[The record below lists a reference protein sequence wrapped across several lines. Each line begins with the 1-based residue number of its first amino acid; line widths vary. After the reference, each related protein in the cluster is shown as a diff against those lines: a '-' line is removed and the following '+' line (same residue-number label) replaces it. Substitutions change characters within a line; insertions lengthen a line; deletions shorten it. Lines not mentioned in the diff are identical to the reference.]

1 LIIFAF
7 LMKEEG
13 MKEKQ
18 QSDRELAVKRY
29 LQGEAISGIAKTL
42 NRSRP
47 WVYKWIER
55 YRASSAETDWYAE
68 QARAPHS
75 NPRQLAREV
84 VEAVKLARLH
94 LYNQGLFCGAQA
106 VSWELAEWGLSPLPS
121 LRTIN
126 RILTREGLTNQRTGR
141 YEAKGKKYPQLG
153 AHRANQVHQTDYV
166 GPCYLRG
173 PVRFYSLNS
182 VDLGT
187 GRCAVTPVLSKA
199 GQETV
204 DAIWSHWCR
213 LGLPEQQQV
222 DNEAVFYGS
231 RRYPRGMGILIRLC
245 LANGVEPWFIP
256 PAEPWRNG
264 VVEKFNDHYR
274 QGFLRREEV
283 KDGAE
288 LVPASLLFEQKH
300 NSRYR
305 YTKLQGRTPQ
315 AALQLSRQ
323 TLRFPASVDAPRYPL
338 PKPESGCYHLVRFI
352 RSDALLDVF
361 GERFR
366 LPPETV
372 YEYAVATVDVARQRL
387 SVSID
392 QLIVAEFDYAPR

>member
-1 LIIFAF
+1 
-7 LMKEEG
+7 MK
-13 MKEKQ
+13 KKQ
-18 QSDRELAVKRY
+18 RRDRELAVQRY
-29 LQGEAISGIAKTL
+29 LKGEGLSAIAKSL
-42 NRSRP
+42 GYSRR
-47 WVYKWIER
+47 WVYRWVAR
-55 YRASSAETDWYAE
+55 YHATEAAAEWYE
-68 QARAPHS
+68 DQSRCPHS
-75 NPRQLAREV
+75 NPRQVSWEI
-84 VEAVKLARLH
+84 VEAIKLARLH

-106 VSWELAEWGLSPLPS
+106 ITWEMEDLGVSPLPS

-126 RILTREGLTNQRTGR
+126 RILHREDLTHRRTGR
-141 YEAKGKKYPQLG
+141 YEPKGKKYPQLCAG
-153 AHRANQVHQTDYV
+153 NANEAHQTDYV

-182 VDLGT
+182 VDVAT

-213 LGLPEQQQV
+213 LGIPEHQQV

-274 QGFLRREEV
+274 QGFLRREDI
-283 KDGAE
+283 KGATE
-288 LVPASLLFEQKH
+288 LGPASLVFEQKH

-305 YTKLQGRTPQ
+305 YSKLRGRTPQ
-315 AALQLSRQ
+315 AALQQSQRQ
-323 TLRFPASVDAPRYPL
+323 ICFPASAEAPRYPL
-338 PKPESGCYHLVRFI
+338 PKPESGYYHLVRFI
-352 RSDALLDVF
+352 RSDARLDVF

-372 YEYAVATVDVARQRL
+372 YEYAVATVDVTRQKL
-387 SVSID
+387 SVSIAEMT
-392 QLIVAEFDYAPR
+392 VAEFDYALR

>member
-1 LIIFAF
+1 MIVAF

-13 MKEKQ
+13 MKKKQ
-18 QSDRELAVKRY
+18 QRDRELAVKRY
-29 LQGEAISGIAKTL
+29 LQGEEISAIAKSL
-42 NRSRP
+42 GRSRP
-47 WVYKWIER
+47 WVYKWVER
-55 YRASSAETDWYAE
+55 KQASSAEIDWCAD
-68 QARAPHS
+68 QTRAPHS
-75 NPRQLAREV
+75 NSRQLSREV

-106 VSWELAEWGLSPLPS
+106 INWELAELGLAPMPS

-126 RILTREGLTNQRTGR
+126 RVLSREGLTHRRTGR
-141 YEAKGKKYPQLG
+141 YEPKGKKYPQLCG
-153 AHRANQVHQTDYV
+153 DSANEVHQTDYV

-182 VDLGT
+182 VDLAT
-187 GRCAVTPVLSKA
+187 GRCAVTPVVSKA

-213 LGLPEQQQV
+213 LGLPQHQQV

-245 LANGVEPWFIP
+245 LAQGVEPWFIP

-264 VVEKFNDHYR
+264 VIEKFNDHYR
-274 QGFLRREEV
+274 QGFLRREDI
-283 KDGAE
+283 KGADE
-288 LVPASLLFEQKH
+288 LGPAALVFEQKH

-315 AALQLSRQ
+315 ATLQLSRQ
-323 TLRFPASVDAPRYPL
+323 QIRFPASAEAPRYPL
-338 PKPESGCYHLVRFI
+338 PKPESGYYHLVRFV

-372 YEYAVATVDVARQRL
+372 YEYAVATVDVVHQRL

-392 QLIVAEFDYAPR
+392 QMIVAEFDYALR

>member
-1 LIIFAF
+1 
-7 LMKEEG
+7 MK
-13 MKEKQ
+13 KKQ
-18 QSDRELAVKRY
+18 QRDRELAVKRY
-29 LQGEAISGIAKTL
+29 LQGEEISAIAKSL
-42 NRSRP
+42 CRSRP
-47 WVYKWIER
+47 WVYKWVER
-55 YRASSAETDWYAE
+55 YQASSTQIDWCAD

-75 NPRQLAREV
+75 NPRQLAQEV
-84 VEAVKLARLH
+84 VAAVKLARLH

-106 VSWELAEWGLSPLPS
+106 IVWELAELGLSPLPS

-126 RILTREGLTNQRTGR
+126 RVLSREGLTHRRTGR
-141 YEAKGKKYPQLG
+141 YEPKGKKYPQLCG
-153 AHRANQVHQTDYV
+153 NGANQVHQTDYV

-182 VDLGT
+182 VDLAT

-199 GQETV
+199 GQETI

-264 VVEKFNDHYR
+264 VIEKFNDHYR
-274 QGFLRREEV
+274 QGFLRRQDV
-283 KDGAE
+283 KGAAE
-288 LVPASLLFEQKH
+288 LGPASLVFEQKH

-305 YTKLQGRTPQ
+305 YSKLQGRTPQ
-315 AALQLSRQ
+315 AVLQQSQ
-323 TLRFPASVDAPRYPL
+323 QQIHFPASAEAPRYPL
-338 PKPESGCYHLVRFI
+338 PKPESGHYHLVRFI
-352 RSDALLDVF
+352 RSDALLDMF

-372 YEYAVATVDVARQRL
+372 YEYAVASVDVARQRL

-392 QLIVAEFDYAPR
+392 KMIVAEFDYALR

>member
-1 LIIFAF
+1 
-7 LMKEEG
+7 MK
-13 MKEKQ
+13 KKQ
-18 QSDRELAVKRY
+18 QGDRELAVKRY
-29 LQGEAISGIAKTL
+29 LQGETISAIAQSLG
-42 NRSRP
+42 RSRP
-47 WVYKWIER
+47 WVYKWVSRHEARSTAI
-55 YRASSAETDWYAE
+55 DWCAD
-68 QARAPHS
+68 QGRAPHS
-75 NPRQLAREV
+75 NSRQLSREV

-106 VSWELAEWGLSPLPS
+106 ITWELAEMGLSAIPS

-126 RILTREGLTNQRTGR
+126 RVLSREELTHRRTGR
-141 YEAKGKKYPQLG
+141 YEPKGKKYPKLLANG
-153 AHRANQVHQTDYV
+153 ANEVHQTDYV

-187 GRCAVTPVLSKA
+187 GRCAVTAVLSKA

-204 DAIWSHWCR
+204 DAIWSNWRR
-213 LGLPEQQQV
+213 LGLPDHQQV

-245 LANGVEPWFIP
+245 LANGIEPWFIP

-283 KDGAE
+283 KGAAE
-288 LVPASLLFEQKH
+288 LGAASLAFEQKH

-305 YTKLQGRTPQ
+305 YTKLDGRTPL
-315 AALQLSRQ
+315 AALQQSKRQ
-323 TLRFPASVDAPRYPL
+323 LRFPDEEAPRYPL
-338 PKPESGCYHLVRFI
+338 AKPESGYYHLVRFI
-352 RSDALLDVF
+352 RSDALLDMF
-361 GERFR
+361 GEQFR

-372 YEYAVATVDVARQRL
+372 YEYAVATVDVARQKL
-387 SVSID
+387 SVSIAEM
-392 QLIVAEFDYAPR
+392 IVAEFDYALR

>member
-1 LIIFAF
+1 
-7 LMKEEG
+7 MKEEG
-13 MKEKQ
+13 MKKRQ
-18 QSDRELAVKRY
+18 QRDRELGVKRY
-29 LQGEAISGIAKTL
+29 LQGEEISAIAKSL
-42 NRSRP
+42 GRSRP
-47 WVYKWIER
+47 WVYKWVER
-55 YRASSAETDWYAE
+55 YQASSAERDWYAE
-68 QARAPHS
+68 QTRAPHS
-75 NPRQLAREV
+75 NPRQLSREV

-106 VSWELAEWGLSPLPS
+106 VSWELAELGLSPLPS
-121 LRTIN
+121 QRTIS
-126 RILTREGLTNQRTGR
+126 RILSREGLTNRRTGR

-153 AHRANQVHQTDYV
+153 AQRANQLHQTDYV

-182 VDLGT
+182 VELGT

-204 DAIWSHWCR
+204 NAIWSHWSR
-213 LGLPEQQQV
+213 LGIPEQQQV

-245 LANGVEPWFIP
+245 LTNSVEPTFIP

-264 VVEKFNDHYR
+264 VIEKFNDHYR

-283 KDGAE
+283 ADGAE
-288 LVPASLLFEQKH
+288 LASASLVFEQKH

-315 AALQLSRQ
+315 ATLQLSRQ
-323 TLRFPASVDAPRYPL
+323 PIRFPASGDAPRYPL
-338 PKPESGCYHLVRFI
+338 PKPETGCYHLVRFI

-372 YEYAVATVDVARQRL
+372 YEYAVATVDVARQKL

-392 QLIVAEFDYAPR
+392 QLAVAEFDYALR

>member
-1 LIIFAF
+1 L
-7 LMKEEG
+7 KEEG
-13 MKEKQ
+13 VKKKQ
-18 QSDRELAVKRY
+18 QESDKELAVKRY
-29 LQGEAISGIAKTL
+29 VQGEDISSIAKSL

-55 YRASSAETDWYAE
+55 YEASSGETGWCVE
-68 QARAPHS
+68 KARAPHN
-75 NPRQLAREV
+75 NPRQLSREI
-84 VEAVKLARLH
+84 VEAVKLTRLH

-106 VSWELAEWGLSPLPS
+106 VSWELAELGVSPIPS

-126 RILTREGLTNQRTGR
+126 RILSREGLTHRRTGR
-141 YEAKGKKYPQLG
+141 YEAKGKKYPQLC
-153 AHRANQVHQTDYV
+153 ATRANQVHQSDFV

-182 VDLGT
+182 VDLAT

-204 DAIWSHWCR
+204 DAIWSNWCR
-213 LGLPEQQQV
+213 LGLPEHQQV

-231 RRYPRGMGILIRLC
+231 RRHPRGMGILIRLC

-264 VVEKFNDHYR
+264 VIEKFNDHYR

-283 KDGAE
+283 KEGDG
-288 LVPASLLFEQKH
+288 LGPASLVFEQKH

-315 AALQLSRQ
+315 ATLQQSRQ
-323 TLRFPASVDAPRYPL
+323 QIRFPSSAAAPRYPL
-338 PKPESGCYHLVRFI
+338 SKPVSGYYHLVRFI
-352 RSDALLDVF
+352 RSDALLDIF

-366 LPPETV
+366 LPSETV
-372 YEYAVATVDVARQRL
+372 YEYAVATIDVARQRL

-392 QLIVAEFDYAPR
+392 KLVVAEFDYPMR

>member
-1 LIIFAF
+1 
-7 LMKEEG
+7 MK
-13 MKEKQ
+13 KKQ
-18 QSDRELAVKRY
+18 RRDRELAVQRY
-29 LQGEAISGIAKTL
+29 LKGEGLSAIA
-42 NRSRP
+42 RSLGYSRR
-47 WVYKWIER
+47 WVYRWVAR
-55 YRASSAETDWYAE
+55 YHANGAPVEWYE
-68 QARAPHS
+68 DQSRCPHN
-75 NPRQLAREV
+75 NPRQVSVEII
-84 VEAVKLARLH
+84 EAVKLARLH

-106 VSWELAEWGLSPLPS
+106 ITWELEDLGLAARPS

-126 RILTREGLTNQRTGR
+126 RILQREGLTHRRTGR
-141 YEAKGKKYPQLG
+141 YEPKGKKYPQLCG
-153 AHRANQVHQTDYV
+153 NGVNEVHQTDYV

-199 GQETV
+199 GQETL

-213 LGLPEQQQV
+213 LGIPEHQQV

-245 LANGVEPWFIP
+245 LAHGVEPWFIP

-264 VVEKFNDHYR
+264 VIEKFNDHYR
-274 QGFLRREEV
+274 QGFLRREDV
-283 KDGAE
+283 KGADE
-288 LVPASLLFEQKH
+288 LGAASLLFEQKH

-305 YTKLQGRTPQ
+305 YSKLRGRTPQ
-315 AALQLSRQ
+315 ATLQQSQ
-323 TLRFPASVDAPRYPL
+323 QQLRFPASAEAPRYPL
-338 PKPESGCYHLVRFI
+338 AKPERGYYHLVRFI
-352 RSDALLDVF
+352 RSDALLDAF

-372 YEYAVATVDVARQRL
+372 YEYAVATVDVARQKL
-387 SVSID
+387 SVSIAEM
-392 QLIVAEFDYAPR
+392 IVAEFDYALR

>member
-1 LIIFAF
+1 
-7 LMKEEG
+7 MKD
-13 MKEKQ
+13 KQ
-18 QSDRELAVKRY
+18 PRDRELAVKRY
-29 LQGEAISGIAKTL
+29 QQGEAISAIAKAL

-47 WVYKWIER
+47 WVYKWVER
-55 YRASSAETDWYAE
+55 YQVSSAERDWRAE
-68 QARAPHS
+68 LARTPLT
-75 NPRQLAREV
+75 NPRQLSPEV

-106 VSWELAEWGLSPLPS
+106 VSWELAELGFSPIPS

-126 RILTREGLTNQRTGR
+126 RILSREGLTHRRTGR
-141 YEAKGKKYPQLG
+141 YEAKGKKYPQL
-153 AHRANQVHQTDYV
+153 AAQRANQVHQTDYV

-187 GRCAVTPVLSKA
+187 GRCAITPVLSKA

-204 DAIWSHWCR
+204 NAIWSHWCR
-213 LGLPEQQQV
+213 LGLPEHQQV

-231 RRYPRGMGILIRLC
+231 RRYPRGLGILIRLC

-264 VVEKFNDHYR
+264 VIEKFNDHYR
-274 QGFLRREEV
+274 QGFLRREKV
-283 KDGAE
+283 QDGAE
-288 LVPASLLFEQKH
+288 LLPASLLFEQKH

-305 YTKLQGRTPQ
+305 YTKLQGRTPL

-323 TLRFPASVDAPRYPL
+323 QLRFPASLEAPRYPL
-338 PKPESGCYHLVRFI
+338 PKPKSGCYHLVRFI

-372 YEYAVATVDVARQRL
+372 YEYAVATIDVARQRL
-387 SVSID
+387 SVTIE
-392 QLIVAEFDYAPR
+392 QLTVAEFDYAPR